1 MGGMAA
7 GICLL
12 LVMAFSSQAME
23 AASQAARVFASGVMP
38 ALLPMMVLCRLLP
51 AHANHER
58 SAWRGYAGAV
68 FFSFAS
74 GSPASAQRV
83 RDLWGAG
90 ALARGAL
97 EPLLA
102 ACGVMGPMFF
112 TGTLAQWTGLRAGC
126 WVLLLCHWTG
136 ALAAAGVVRL
146 AARKQPACRTGAAAA
161 PAPGPA
167 APRPS
172 LPEAVHEPDGPGPRR
187 LYVSLG
193 TVNNRNLPFYRACA
207 EAFRAPGLD
216 VTMAVGEST
225 DPAALGPLP
234 PHITVRPRVDQ
245 LAVLAGSHVFLSH
258 CGMNSVSESLYLGV
272 PLVLF
277 PQQQEQALVARRTA
291 QLGAGLLLKRAAPQA
306 IRQSVLQVLGQL
318 SYTAC
323 ARAMS
328 ADLRTAGGARLGA
341 EKILSAAEKWG

>member
-1 MGGMAA
+1 MGGMGT

-23 AASQAARVFASGVMP
+23 AASQAARVFAGGVMP

-102 ACGVMGPMFF
+102 ACGVMSPMFF

-161 PAPGPA
+161 PASGL
-167 APRPS
+167 S
-172 LPEAVHEPDGPGPRR
+172 LI
-187 LYVSLG
+187 
-193 TVNNRNLPFYRACA
+193 
-207 EAFRAPGLD
+207 
-216 VTMAVGEST
+216 
-225 DPAALGPLP
+225 
-234 PHITVRPRVDQ
+234 HI
-245 LAVLAGSHVFLSH
+245 
-258 CGMNSVSESLYLGV
+258 
-272 PLVLF
+272 
-277 PQQQEQALVARRTA
+277 
-291 QLGAGLLLKRAAPQA
+291 
-306 IRQSVLQVLGQL
+306 
-318 SYTAC
+318 
-323 ARAMS
+323 
-328 ADLRTAGGARLGA
+328 
-341 EKILSAAEKWG
+341 

>member
-1 MGGMAA
+1 MGGMAT

-23 AASQAARVFASGVMP
+23 AASQAARVFAGGVMP

-172 LPEAVHEPDGPGPRR
+172 LPEAVTGAAT
-187 LYVSLG
+187 SL
-193 TVNNRNLPFYRACA
+193 
-207 EAFRAPGLD
+207 
-216 VTMAVGEST
+216 
-225 DPAALGPLP
+225 
-234 PHITVRPRVDQ
+234 
-245 LAVLAGSHVFLSH
+245 LAVCGAMMTFAIVAG
-258 CGMNSVSESLYLGV
+258 
-272 PLVLF
+272 VLR
-277 PQQQEQALVARRTA
+277 ALVAALFPAWTA
-291 QLGAGLLLKRAAPQA
+291 SHGRLLAAAWALLEIGGGAAAVLEAWPQA
-306 IRQSVLQVLGQL
+306 PMALLCALCSFGGLSIWLQNLLFVPECIRPAKLLCMRMLHGTL
-318 SYTAC
+318 S
-323 ARAMS
+323 
-328 ADLRTAGGARLGA
+328 GGLALLIFTLFPGLTRPF
-341 EKILSAAEKWG
+341 

>member
-1 MGGMAA
+1 MGGMAT

-23 AASQAARVFASGVMP
+23 AASRPARVFAGGVMP

-74 GSPASAQRV
+74 GSPAQRAA
-83 RDLWGAG
+83 GARPLGRG

-102 ACGVMGPMFF
+102 ACGVMSPMFF

-146 AARKQPACRTGAAAA
+146 AARKQPACRTGAAA
-161 PAPGPA
+161 
-167 APRPS
+167 
-172 LPEAVHEPDGPGPRR
+172 
-187 LYVSLG
+187 G
-193 TVNNRNLPFYRACA
+193 T
-207 EAFRAPGLD
+207 G
-216 VTMAVGEST
+216 
-225 DPAALGPLP
+225 
-234 PHITVRPRVDQ
+234 VRP
-245 LAVLAGSHVFLSH
+245 
-258 CGMNSVSESLYLGV
+258 C
-272 PLVLF
+272 
-277 PQQQEQALVARRTA
+277 
-291 QLGAGLLLKRAAPQA
+291 RAAP
-306 IRQSVLQVLGQL
+306 LP
-318 SYTAC
+318 
-323 ARAMS
+323 
-328 ADLRTAGGARLGA
+328 AGGRDGGGDVAGCGD
-341 EKILSAAEKWG
+341 AAP

>member
-23 AASQAARVFASGVMP
+23 AASQAARVFAGGVMP

-172 LPEAVHEPDGPGPRR
+172 LPEAVTGAAT
-187 LYVSLG
+187 SL
-193 TVNNRNLPFYRACA
+193 
-207 EAFRAPGLD
+207 
-216 VTMAVGEST
+216 
-225 DPAALGPLP
+225 
-234 PHITVRPRVDQ
+234 
-245 LAVLAGSHVFLSH
+245 LAVCGAMMTFAIVAG
-258 CGMNSVSESLYLGV
+258 
-272 PLVLF
+272 VLR
-277 PQQQEQALVARRTA
+277 ALVAALFPAWTASHGRLLAAGMGAAGDRRRRGG
-291 QLGAGLLLKRAAPQA
+291 GAGGMAAGAHGAAVRA
-306 IRQSVLQVLGQL
+306 VLVRRSEHL
-318 SYTAC
+318 AAKPAVC
-323 ARAMS
+323 AGMHTPREAALHAHAS
-328 ADLRTAGGARLGA
+328 RGAVGRPGPADLYAVSRPYAAFL
-341 EKILSAAEKWG
+341 KIQNLLTT

>member
-1 MGGMAA
+1 MGGMTA

-23 AASQAARVFASGVMP
+23 AASQAARVFAGGVMP

-102 ACGVMGPMFF
+102 ACGVMSPMFF

-126 WVLLLCHWTG
+126 WVLLLCH
-136 ALAAAGVVRL
+136 
-146 AARKQPACRTGAAAA
+146 
-161 PAPGPA
+161 
-167 APRPS
+167 
-172 LPEAVHEPDGPGPRR
+172 
-187 LYVSLG
+187 
-193 TVNNRNLPFYRACA
+193 
-207 EAFRAPGLD
+207 
-216 VTMAVGEST
+216 
-225 DPAALGPLP
+225 
-234 PHITVRPRVDQ
+234 
-245 LAVLAGSHVFLSH
+245 
-258 CGMNSVSESLYLGV
+258 
-272 PLVLF
+272 
-277 PQQQEQALVARRTA
+277 
-291 QLGAGLLLKRAAPQA
+291 
-306 IRQSVLQVLGQL
+306 
-318 SYTAC
+318 
-323 ARAMS
+323 
-328 ADLRTAGGARLGA
+328 
-341 EKILSAAEKWG
+341 

>member
-1 MGGMAA
+1 M
-7 GICLL
+7 
-12 LVMAFSSQAME
+12 
-23 AASQAARVFASGVMP
+23 
-38 ALLPMMVLCRLLP
+38 LPMMVLCRLLP

-102 ACGVMGPMFF
+102 ACGVMSPMFF

-161 PAPGPA
+161 PASGPA

-172 LPEAVHEPDGPGPRR
+172 LPEAVTGAAT
-187 LYVSLG
+187 SL
-193 TVNNRNLPFYRACA
+193 
-207 EAFRAPGLD
+207 
-216 VTMAVGEST
+216 
-225 DPAALGPLP
+225 
-234 PHITVRPRVDQ
+234 
-245 LAVLAGSHVFLSH
+245 LAVCGAMMTFAIVAG
-258 CGMNSVSESLYLGV
+258 
-272 PLVLF
+272 VLR
-277 PQQQEQALVARRTA
+277 ALVAALFPAWTA
-291 QLGAGLLLKRAAPQA
+291 SHGRLLAAAWALLEIGGGAAAVLEAWPQA
-306 IRQSVLQVLGQL
+306 PMALLCALCSFGGLSIWLQNLLFVPECIRPAKLLCMRMLHGAL
-318 SYTAC
+318 S
-323 ARAMS
+323 
-328 ADLRTAGGARLGA
+328 GGLALLIFTLFPGLTRPF
-341 EKILSAAEKWG
+341 

>member
-1 MGGMAA
+1 MGGMAT

-102 ACGVMGPMFF
+102 ACGVMSPMFF

-172 LPEAVHEPDGPGPRR
+172 LPEAVTGAAT
-187 LYVSLG
+187 SLLAVCG
-193 TVNNRNLPFYRACA
+193 GAAAVLEAWPQAPMALLCALCSFGGLSIWLQNLLFVPECIRPAKLLCMRMLHGALSGGLALLIFTL
-207 EAFRAPGLD
+207 FPGL
-216 VTMAVGEST
+216 T
-225 DPAALGPLP
+225 
-234 PHITVRPRVDQ
+234 RP
-245 LAVLAGSHVFLSH
+245 F
-258 CGMNSVSESLYLGV
+258 
-272 PLVLF
+272 
-277 PQQQEQALVARRTA
+277 
-291 QLGAGLLLKRAAPQA
+291 
-306 IRQSVLQVLGQL
+306 
-318 SYTAC
+318 
-323 ARAMS
+323 
-328 ADLRTAGGARLGA
+328 
-341 EKILSAAEKWG
+341 

>member
-1 MGGMAA
+1 MGGMTA

-23 AASQAARVFASGVMP
+23 AASQAARVFAGGVMP

-102 ACGVMGPMFF
+102 ACGVMSPMFF

-172 LPEAVHEPDGPGPRR
+172 LPEAVTGAAT
-187 LYVSLG
+187 SL
-193 TVNNRNLPFYRACA
+193 
-207 EAFRAPGLD
+207 
-216 VTMAVGEST
+216 
-225 DPAALGPLP
+225 
-234 PHITVRPRVDQ
+234 
-245 LAVLAGSHVFLSH
+245 LAVCGAMMTFAIVAG
-258 CGMNSVSESLYLGV
+258 
-272 PLVLF
+272 VLR
-277 PQQQEQALVARRTA
+277 ALVAALFPAWTASHGRLLAAARRRCWRH
-291 QLGAGLLLKRAAPQA
+291 GRRRPW
-306 IRQSVLQVLGQL
+306 RC
-318 SYTAC
+318 C
-323 ARAMS
+323 ARC
-328 ADLRTAGGARLGA
+328 ARS
-341 EKILSAAEKWG
+341 EV